1 MSLTLTNDAEP
12 ADPETTSLESSDT
25 QTPHRPQW
33 RRPWLPAPDRRK
45 SRGWLAFALAVIA
58 SLLVAALT
66 TGALYAVSI
75 DRAINDNLR
84 HKSDQ
89 LPAGEKA
96 RPTKG
101 SAKAINYVLMGS
113 DSRDVGNAVHGRS
126 DALMVMHLAADRK
139 SAYMIS

>member
-12 ADPETTSLESSDT
+12 ADPETTSLESSAT
-25 QTPHRPQW
+25 QTPCRPQW
-33 RRPWLPAPDRRK
+33 RRPWLPGPDRRK
-45 SRGWLAFALAVIA
+45 SRRWLALALAVVA

-66 TGALYAVSI
+66 TSALYAVSI

-89 LPAGEKA
+89 LPAEEKA
-96 RPTKG
+96 RPTKS

-113 DSRDVGNAVHGRS
+113 DSTDAGNTSHGRS
-126 DALMVMHLAADRK
+126 DALMVMHLAADR
-139 SAYMIS
+139 